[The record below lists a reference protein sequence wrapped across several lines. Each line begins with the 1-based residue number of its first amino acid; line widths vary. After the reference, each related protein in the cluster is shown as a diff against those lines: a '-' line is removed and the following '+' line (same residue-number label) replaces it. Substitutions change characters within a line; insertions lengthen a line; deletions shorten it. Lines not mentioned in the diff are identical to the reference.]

1 MQPVNVMSA
10 DKSPVR
16 IVGFDDIE
24 FAPRFEYGEM
34 AEVAGVCGFDD
45 GSELVVE
52 QLRIDGYRASQIG
65 QSKAQS
71 AGNGM
76 SFSRTATRHWPIW
89 GAPFGP
95 ARKQPSAL
103 LCSLELATASPAVAR
118 LAADC
123 FLTGCIHQS
132 LVVRPRGVGWGRLR
146 NARIPWTIRYDE
158 VLTVFEGEL
167 RVHTGSEVHE
177 LQPRDCIWL
186 PAGTE
191 LVYEAELALVHFAI
205 HPSDWHEGS

>member
-10 DKSPVR
+10 EKSPVR

-34 AEVAGVCGFDD
+34 AEVAGVCGDAD
-45 GSELVVE
+45 GSEL
-52 QLRIDGYRASQIG
+52 
-65 QSKAQS
+65 
-71 AGNGM
+71 
-76 SFSRTATRHWPIW
+76 
-89 GAPFGP
+89 
-95 ARKQPSAL
+95 
-103 LCSLELATASPAVAR
+103 
-118 LAADC
+118 
-123 FLTGCIHQS
+123 
-132 LVVRPRGVGWGRLR
+132 GVGWGRLR

-167 RVHTGSEVHE
+167 RLHTGGEVYE

-191 LVYEAELALVHFAI
+191 LIYEAKFALIHFAI
-205 HPSDWHEGS
+205 HPSNWHEVS